1 MIENFSGIRSA
12 MERQDVP
19 DEVPIA
25 DAVEQDRPA
34 VRPPIDEDRDDENSV
49 SDPGGLP
56 LEASDGDWQEQR
68 EAVEFD
74 PDDEIADN
82 ES

>member
-1 MIENFSGIRSA
+1 

-19 DEVPIA
+19 DEVPVA
-25 DAVEQDRPA
+25 DAVEQEQPA
-34 VRPPIDEDRDDENSV
+34 VRPPIDDERDDDAV
-49 SDPGGLP
+49 SGADGPP

-68 EAVEFD
+68 ETVEFD
-74 PDDEIADN
+74 PDDEVSDL